1 MVRLNCIPHS
11 IAIRLVVK
19 FLEGKDPNPPHSIPD
34 AQGPNALIVDDV
46 PANIHV
52 LRRALEPQGYRISIA
67 TGGLDALRV
76 APKTNPDI
84 ILLDVMMP
92 GMNGFETCL
101 EFKKLKE
108 FRDIPVIFITA
119 KDDIESLAEGFR
131 VGGVDYITKPFQI
144 EEIKHRIQT
153 HYRVSQMTRELARK
167 NQELQEFSS
176 QLQQAKEEAER
187 ANQAKSLFLAKMTHE
202 IRTPMSGVMGIAD
215 LLLESKLPKHQSEMV
230 ETIRVSGE
238 SLLSL
243 INDILDFSKLE
254 SGSMELTHS
263 AFSLRSGLED
273 VLDLFTGKLKA
284 SEVDLILEID
294 PEISD
299 QQIGDLGRLR
309 QILINLVGNALK
321 FTSRGF
327 IRIHV
332 QLLESSSE
340 KTNQT
345 QQQDQ
350 DQNTHLNRLRFTIQ
364 DSGIGITSEQIQ
376 MLFQTYRQAS
386 ADISGK
392 YGGTG
397 IGLSICKSIVG
408 LMHGTIRAESE
419 PGLGSSFIFEV
430 ELEQSSLDSISK
442 ETSPV
447 ANWKDAPHKVL
458 VIEDG
463 DPARRFLI
471 NEVRRLGF
479 EAISARNLQEVSL
492 VCADKAQTPGWIIL
506 DWDLPGQSGPEALK
520 YIREIEHFNALPV
533 IAIMDW
539 RSKSQLLVSG
549 FAQSQPGFEILTKP
563 MKASMLQSRI
573 RKLLLGERET
583 EDLPSIAN
591 NNGSHPIQ
599 HAISTFPLEILILDD
614 NEVNRLVA
622 EQIFVKLGYHPTCVE
637 TSSQAIEEMTR
648 KDHDLALIDLW
659 LNEGASGLD
668 LLPDIKP
675 NAADSVEKKPWLI
688 GWSARKTEEDT
699 QNAKAAGMMDLLV
712 KPLRIQT
719 ARALIEKLRQLSLE
733 PQQVRK
739 SDSSLAQDTVMGE
752 TISAHA
758 ISQEEPIQ
766 PSPEILN
773 ALSETNWAAD
783 RQQDFIQQLDL
794 ECLNEIIEED
804 PELLKI
810 YKEQTEQLIIDL
822 QVTVQHLDPH
832 KSAHLLHKLAGS
844 SGSCGFTGFQAQCSL
859 LENACIKNL
868 ENKTA
873 PDISDLNCQYAELK
887 TFLDAWMRGK

>member
-1 MVRLNCIPHS
+1 MVRLNCIRHS

-19 FLEGKDPNPPHSIPD
+19 FLEGKDPNPPHLIPD
-34 AQGPNALIVDDV
+34 EQRPNALIVDDV

-92 GMNGFETCL
+92 GMDGFETCREL
-101 EFKKLKE
+101 KKLEE

-167 NQELQEFSS
+167 NHELQEFSF
-176 QLQQAKEEAER
+176 QLQKAKEEAER
-187 ANQAKSLFLAKMTHE
+187 ANQAKSLFLAKMSHE

-215 LLLESKLPKHQSEMV
+215 LLLESKLPKHQAEMV

-254 SGSMELTHS
+254 SGSMELSRS
-263 AFSLRSGLED
+263 AFSLRSGLEE
-273 VLDLFTGKLKA
+273 VLDLFSGKLKA

-327 IRIHV
+327 IRIQV
-332 QLLESSSE
+332 QLLESFFE
-340 KTNQT
+340 ETNQT
-345 QQQDQ
+345 QWQDQ
-350 DQNTHLNRLRFTIQ
+350 DQDIHLNRLRFTIQ

-376 MLFQTYRQAS
+376 MLFQTYRQAN

-408 LMHGTIRAESE
+408 LMNGSIRVESE

-430 ELEQSSLDSISK
+430 ELEQASLNSVSQ
-442 ETSPV
+442 ETSPT
-447 ANWKDAPHKVL
+447 ANWKDEQCKVL

-471 NEVRRLGF
+471 DEVRRLGF
-479 EAISARNLQEVSL
+479 EAISAKNLKEISL
-492 VCADKAQTPGWIIL
+492 ICKDKAQAPGWIIL
-506 DWDLPGQSGPEALK
+506 DWDLPGQSGPETLK
-520 YIREIEHFNALPV
+520 YIRQIEHFRALPV

-539 RSKSQLLVSG
+539 RAKSQLLTSG
-549 FAQSQPGFEILTKP
+549 FAHSQAGFEILTKP
-563 MKASMLQSRI
+563 MKASMLQSSI
-573 RKLLLGERET
+573 CKLLLGESET
-583 EDLPSIAN
+583 KYLPSAGDS
-591 NNGSHPIQ
+591 NGDKTLQQPGAS
-599 HAISTFPLEILILDD
+599 FPLEILILDD

-648 KDHDLALIDLW
+648 KDYDLGLIDLW
-659 LNEGASGLD
+659 LNEGVSGLD

-675 NAADSVEKKPWLI
+675 NAANSVEKKPWII

-699 QNAKAAGMMDLLV
+699 HNAKASGMMDLLV

-719 ARALIEKLRQLSLE
+719 ARALIEKLSQLSLD
-733 PQQVRK
+733 PHQVQK
-739 SDSSLAQDTVMGE
+739 SDSNLIMDKGMRE
-752 TISAHA
+752 TISTKTQ
-758 ISQEEPIQ
+758 IQEEAIQ

-773 ALSETNWAAD
+773 ALNEAKWDAD
-783 RQQDFIQQLDL
+783 RQHDFIQQLDL
-794 ECLNEIIEED
+794 ECLNEIIDED

-810 YKEQTEQLIIDL
+810 YKEQTEQLMTDL
-822 QVTVQHLDPH
+822 KVAVQNLNQH

-844 SGSCGFTGFQAQCSL
+844 SGSCGFKGFQVQCSS
-859 LENACIKNL
+859 LENHCIENL
-868 ENKTA
+868 ENNTTLN
-873 PDISDLNCQYAELK
+873 IIDLNSQYEELK
-887 TFLDAWMRGK
+887 MFLDAWMRGK